1 MTQPHAILSRRPRR
15 SGAYRRSSWLLAALL
30 IGLGSPLSLRA
41 AEEFRAAWADVFH
54 VGTGSAAEVDTMVST
69 LVSGRY
75 NVVIV
80 QVLGYMDRNG
90 TASHGAHW
98 KSSILPWSP
107 RVTASFDPLAYLC
120 TKAHAQGI
128 QVHAWLGGSG
138 GGPYR
143 VSTVWPPPNNAT
155 LAAHPE
161 WFIAPYANSEGG
173 SPQLVDGNYSLDMG
187 SPDVQEYLVS
197 IVRELV
203 TNYPIDGINWDD
215 ELNSTGYNEGF
226 GYPAYSQANYARSG
240 LARFRINTGYVGTPA
255 NTHTAWSNY
264 RRRFKNE
271 LIARVQAEIQSI
283 KTNPRQPLRHTIA
296 PIAYSPVPGSCTF
309 SGSAPY
315 TYFCD
320 WAGML
325 QNGYVDAAIPQTYS
339 SSTFNTWVDRCVGCW
354 QYNRQIFS
362 GIGAY
367 LYSNATIADEI
378 SYLRSKGLKGYST
391 YSYAVPTSGS
401 GWWSYA
407 AANVNTSTATVP
419 TMPWRNPATATEG
432 IVWGRVKDASTGLY
446 VDDATVTVAGG
457 PTVKT
462 DGNGYYVATLVPA
475 TAGGTAHAT
484 TASKTG
490 MTPQTVTAI
499 ALAGDVVR
507 YDLNLNAATNVAPTI
522 ITQPQSLAVKQ
533 GGSATFTVAATGTAP
548 LAYQWRRNGAGIA
561 GATLS
566 SYTKNNVQ
574 TSDAG
579 SYSVVVTNLA
589 GSATSSNA
597 TLTVIV
603 PPTIITQPLSQ
614 TVTETANVTFTVAAS
629 GTAPFA
635 YQWRFNGVNV
645 AGATLSSYTKNNV
658 QLADAGSYSAVVT
671 NLAGSATSA
680 NAILTVQA
688 LPTPPAII
696 TPPISQTA
704 NQGGSA
710 TFTVTAS
717 GSAPLAYQWRWFG
730 TNLAGATGTSLT
742 LANLAT
748 NQSGPY
754 TVVVTNAYGAITSAV
769 ATLTVT
775 PTLEVGGL
783 AVLWNLAPGSRPYLT
798 TTVGGPPDE
807 RGMAYNPLTRRVIV
821 VQRSTTT
828 AYVLD
833 GDTGADLW
841 TLNTTG
847 VTGGYT
853 STYYLLMVGV
863 AEDGVVYAGNMTLH
877 GNTTSFKLY
886 RWANDSAGTV
896 PTVAYSGDP
905 GAGQDLRWGDTL
917 DVRGAGASTQI
928 IIGSLNTSHFAVLTT
943 ANGTNFTSKLVTLTD
958 APGGAVGSGL
968 AFGTGNTFWCK
979 AGLPAP
985 LNLRQASFDLAA
997 GTATTVRN
1005 YADPAFPDSLGP
1017 IGVNPSLDLL
1027 GGVYAAAANGGNSFR
1042 LYHLVPTNS
1051 APGFITSTNFATD
1064 NDNSYSGTGA
1074 VDFGGDRVY
1083 ALSSNNGLLA
1093 MQLVP
1098 PAALIPPSIVTHPVS
1113 QTVNQGGSATFTVS
1127 ATGSAPLAYQWRFNG
1142 TNIAGATGSS
1152 YTRANVQPADAGN
1165 YSVFVSND
1173 AGNATSANAVLT
1185 VTVPASPPVISAGPQ
1200 SQTVIAGQNAT
1211 FTVTA
1216 TGTAPLNYQWR
1227 FNGANLAGATA
1238 SSYTR
1243 ANVQVAD
1250 AGAYTVVVSNSY
1262 GSVTGAVATLT
1273 VHFTLTT
1280 SVAAGGT
1287 VSKTP
1292 DQSSYAPGAPVTL
1305 TATPSAGYEFSG
1317 WSGDASGTNN
1327 PLTVVMGGNLVIAAN
1342 FTVVCDLIL
1351 DNTDPEV
1358 SYVGTWQTG
1367 TAAGK
1372 YGADYRFALGSAVGN
1387 SNVTYRPNI
1396 CADGRYDVYLWYLQ
1410 GANRATNAPWVISYS
1425 GGTTNIRVNQQINGS
1440 RWWRL
1445 ASALPFTQGTAGFA
1459 RLYNTNAT
1467 GGTSGSTVVLADAV
1481 RFAYVG
1487 PLTTPT
1493 ATTLSSSANPSVY
1506 GDAVTL
1512 TATVT
1517 GSGGTPS
1524 GLVTFKDG
1532 ATVLGTAILNG
1543 SGQAVWTTTTLS
1555 ASGSPHSLTAVYS
1568 GDSSFAAST
1577 SVALSQVVNPKAL
1590 TVTGAT
1596 VASKVYD
1603 GTTAATISGA
1613 ALNGVVSGDAVAL
1626 GNAASGTFANKH
1638 VGVGKAVSTA
1648 MTLSGADAGNYT
1660 LTQPALTG
1668 TITARA
1674 LTVTGATVASKVYDG
1689 TTAAT
1694 ISGAVLNGVISGD
1707 AVALGNA
1714 ASGTFA
1720 NKHVGVGKAVSTAMT
1735 LSGADAGNY
1744 TLAQPALTGT
1754 ITARALTVT
1763 GLAAQNKVYDGTT
1776 TATLTGTPGLVGA
1789 VSGDGV
1795 ALAGTATGTFANADV
1810 GTAKTVTIS
1819 GLSLAGA
1826 DAGNYTLTPPTATA
1840 DITGAAT
1847 TTTLISSV
1855 NPVGVGSNVTF
1866 TATVVSGA
1874 GTPAGTVVFL
1884 AGGVPFHTNTLAGG
1898 VAAASTD
1905 ALSPGTNTI
1914 RAEYAGGGNYLGSD
1928 GSLEQVVKA
1937 FLVCGQTNVLLGI
1950 LNNQDGTFTLLLAG
1964 TPQAD
1969 YYIVSSSD
1977 PLLPAAN
1984 WMPLPGSTNTVT
1996 NAGGFWQFTVT
2007 NAFTQQFYRSV
2018 SVVPCP

>member
-522 ITQPQSLAVKQ
+522 ITQPQSLAVNQ

-574 TSDAG
+574 TS
-579 SYSVVVTNLA
+579 
-589 GSATSSNA
+589 
-597 TLTVIV
+597 
-603 PPTIITQPLSQ
+603 
-614 TVTETANVTFTVAAS
+614 
-629 GTAPFA
+629 
-635 YQWRFNGVNV
+635 
-645 AGATLSSYTKNNV
+645 
-658 QLADAGSYSAVVT
+658 DAGSYSAVVT

-1555 ASGSPHSLTAVYS
+1555 ASGSPHSLAAVYS

-1660 LTQPALTG
+1660 L
-1668 TITARA
+1668 
-1674 LTVTGATVASKVYDG
+1674 
-1689 TTAAT
+1689 
-1694 ISGAVLNGVISGD
+1694 
-1707 AVALGNA
+1707 
-1714 ASGTFA
+1714 
-1720 NKHVGVGKAVSTAMT
+1720 
-1735 LSGADAGNY
+1735 
-1744 TLAQPALTGT
+1744 AQPALTGT

-1776 TATLTGTPGLVGA
+1776 TATLAGTPGLAGA

>member
-1 MTQPHAILSRRPRR
+1 
-15 SGAYRRSSWLLAALL
+15 
-30 IGLGSPLSLRA
+30 
-41 AEEFRAAWADVFH
+41 
-54 VGTGSAAEVDTMVST
+54 
-69 LVSGRY
+69 
-75 NVVIV
+75 
-80 QVLGYMDRNG
+80 
-90 TASHGAHW
+90 
-98 KSSILPWSP
+98 
-107 RVTASFDPLAYLC
+107 
-120 TKAHAQGI
+120 
-128 QVHAWLGGSG
+128 
-138 GGPYR
+138 
-143 VSTVWPPPNNAT
+143 
-155 LAAHPE
+155 
-161 WFIAPYANSEGG
+161 
-173 SPQLVDGNYSLDMG
+173 
-187 SPDVQEYLVS
+187 
-197 IVRELV
+197 
-203 TNYPIDGINWDD
+203 
-215 ELNSTGYNEGF
+215 
-226 GYPAYSQANYARSG
+226 
-240 LARFRINTGYVGTPA
+240 
-255 NTHTAWSNY
+255 
-264 RRRFKNE
+264 
-271 LIARVQAEIQSI
+271 
-283 KTNPRQPLRHTIA
+283 
-296 PIAYSPVPGSCTF
+296 
-309 SGSAPY
+309 
-315 TYFCD
+315 
-320 WAGML
+320 
-325 QNGYVDAAIPQTYS
+325 
-339 SSTFNTWVDRCVGCW
+339 
-354 QYNRQIFS
+354 
-362 GIGAY
+362 
-367 LYSNATIADEI
+367 
-378 SYLRSKGLKGYST
+378 
-391 YSYAVPTSGS
+391 
-401 GWWSYA
+401 
-407 AANVNTSTATVP
+407 
-419 TMPWRNPATATEG
+419 
-432 IVWGRVKDASTGLY
+432 
-446 VDDATVTVAGG
+446 
-457 PTVKT
+457 
-462 DGNGYYVATLVPA
+462 
-475 TAGGTAHAT
+475 
-484 TASKTG
+484 
-490 MTPQTVTAI
+490 
-499 ALAGDVVR
+499 
-507 YDLNLNAATNVAPTI
+507 
-522 ITQPQSLAVKQ
+522 
-533 GGSATFTVAATGTAP
+533 
-548 LAYQWRRNGAGIA
+548 
-561 GATLS
+561 
-566 SYTKNNVQ
+566 
-574 TSDAG
+574 
-579 SYSVVVTNLA
+579 
-589 GSATSSNA
+589 
-597 TLTVIV
+597 
-603 PPTIITQPLSQ
+603 
-614 TVTETANVTFTVAAS
+614 
-629 GTAPFA
+629 
-635 YQWRFNGVNV
+635 
-645 AGATLSSYTKNNV
+645 
-658 QLADAGSYSAVVT
+658 
-671 NLAGSATSA
+671 
-680 NAILTVQA
+680 
-688 LPTPPAII
+688 
-696 TPPISQTA
+696 
-704 NQGGSA
+704 
-710 TFTVTAS
+710 
-717 GSAPLAYQWRWFG
+717 
-730 TNLAGATGTSLT
+730 
-742 LANLAT
+742 
-748 NQSGPY
+748 
-754 TVVVTNAYGAITSAV
+754 
-769 ATLTVT
+769 
-775 PTLEVGGL
+775 
-783 AVLWNLAPGSRPYLT
+783 
-798 TTVGGPPDE
+798 
-807 RGMAYNPLTRRVIV
+807 
-821 VQRSTTT
+821 
-828 AYVLD
+828 
-833 GDTGADLW
+833 
-841 TLNTTG
+841 
-847 VTGGYT
+847 
-853 STYYLLMVGV
+853 
-863 AEDGVVYAGNMTLH
+863 
-877 GNTTSFKLY
+877 
-886 RWANDSAGTV
+886 
-896 PTVAYSGDP
+896 
-905 GAGQDLRWGDTL
+905 
-917 DVRGAGASTQI
+917 
-928 IIGSLNTSHFAVLTT
+928 
-943 ANGTNFTSKLVTLTD
+943 
-958 APGGAVGSGL
+958 
-968 AFGTGNTFWCK
+968 
-979 AGLPAP
+979 
-985 LNLRQASFDLAA
+985 
-997 GTATTVRN
+997 
-1005 YADPAFPDSLGP
+1005 
-1017 IGVNPSLDLL
+1017 
-1027 GGVYAAAANGGNSFR
+1027 
-1042 LYHLVPTNS
+1042 
-1051 APGFITSTNFATD
+1051 
-1064 NDNSYSGTGA
+1064 
-1074 VDFGGDRVY
+1074 
-1083 ALSSNNGLLA
+1083 
-1093 MQLVP
+1093 
-1098 PAALIPPSIVTHPVS
+1098 
-1113 QTVNQGGSATFTVS
+1113 
-1127 ATGSAPLAYQWRFNG
+1127 
-1142 TNIAGATGSS
+1142 
-1152 YTRANVQPADAGN
+1152 
-1165 YSVFVSND
+1165 
-1173 AGNATSANAVLT
+1173 

-1555 ASGSPHSLTAVYS
+1555 ASGSPHSLAAVYS

-1648 MTLSGADAGNYT
+1648 MTLS
-1660 LTQPALTG
+1660 
-1668 TITARA
+1668 
-1674 LTVTGATVASKVYDG
+1674 
-1689 TTAAT
+1689 
-1694 ISGAVLNGVISGD
+1694 
-1707 AVALGNA
+1707 
-1714 ASGTFA
+1714 
-1720 NKHVGVGKAVSTAMT
+1720 
-1735 LSGADAGNY
+1735 
-1744 TLAQPALTGT
+1744 
-1754 ITARALTVT
+1754 
-1763 GLAAQNKVYDGTT
+1763 
-1776 TATLTGTPGLVGA
+1776 
-1789 VSGDGV
+1789 
-1795 ALAGTATGTFANADV
+1795 
-1810 GTAKTVTIS
+1810 
-1819 GLSLAGA
+1819 GA